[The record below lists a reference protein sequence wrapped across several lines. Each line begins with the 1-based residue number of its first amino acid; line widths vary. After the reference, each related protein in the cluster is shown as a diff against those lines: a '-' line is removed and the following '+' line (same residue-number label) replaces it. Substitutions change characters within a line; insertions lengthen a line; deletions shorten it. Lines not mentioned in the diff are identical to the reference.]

1 MKKLF
6 KILKINEKIK
16 FEGEWTKFRPKFC
29 LLSKKFS
36 LALYLSNDD
45 WPWLMINNCSIGE
58 GDSVNFQPKHLVRTN
73 FLFPFFL
80 FAFYKIEHSRKL
92 AQVLTEDIFAKT
104 SLKGLFFLLSTLQ
117 IIVRLMIV
125 SAQFVQK
132 GEPYPERPSNYFW
145 KLSKVKIWPE
155 IKMQSSA

>member
-1 MKKLF
+1 MEKLF

-16 FEGEWTKFRPKFC
+16 FEGEWIKFRPKFC

-45 WPWLMINNCSIGE
+45 WTWLMINNCSIGE
-58 GDSVNFQPKHLVRTN
+58 GDSVKFRPKHLVRTN
-73 FLFPFFL
+73 FLFPFF
-80 FAFYKIEHSRKL
+80 Y
-92 AQVLTEDIFAKT
+92 
-104 SLKGLFFLLSTLQ
+104 LLSTLEKLNTQ
-117 IIVRLMIV
+117 GNWPKFWQVYFKRFVVLLSTLPMMVRLMIV

-155 IKMQSSA
+155 LKMQISA